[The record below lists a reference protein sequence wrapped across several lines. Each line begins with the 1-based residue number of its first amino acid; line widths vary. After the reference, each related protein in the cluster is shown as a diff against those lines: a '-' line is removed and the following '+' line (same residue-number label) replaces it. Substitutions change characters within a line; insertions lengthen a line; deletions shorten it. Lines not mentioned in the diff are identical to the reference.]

1 MAVAA
6 LAGCSSPLLTLN
18 RTALRVTQPRT
29 VSAPRLA
36 GPPCGAGLKYISSP
50 CGPGGLHANVQDP
63 ATMIRVAVVEA
74 LAKHFS
80 LDVVETGSPD
90 LVLEIETNYWGVVYT
105 GTQWVPGTFVLYY
118 EGSLKLTDKRTNK
131 AVAAG
136 PCVSHPV
143 DGFKSSRDGEALSEA
158 IASAVEYC
166 TDDYRHRLLGLF

>member
-1 MAVAA
+1 MAT
-6 LAGCSSPLLTLN
+6 LAGCSSPVLALN
-18 RTALRVTQPRT
+18 RTALRVTHPRT

-36 GPPCGAGLKYISSP
+36 GPACGAGLKYISFP
-50 CGPGGLHANVQDP
+50 CGPDDLRARVQDP

-74 LAKHFS
+74 LAKRFS
-80 LDVVETGSPD
+80 LDVVERGSPD
-90 LVLEIETNYWGVVYT
+90 LVLEIETTYWAVVNT
-105 GTQWVPGTFVLYY
+105 GSQYIPGTFVLYY

-131 AVAAG
+131 LVAEG

-143 DGFKSSRDGEALSEA
+143 DGFKSSRDGEAFSEA